1 MDNYP
6 ELVPTSE
13 ESSLLATVLG
23 DRATGSSLVARIA
36 DWIGRAI
43 VEGRLRPGDDLNSV
57 DLSKRF
63 QSSRTPVREALMLLE
78 REGLVEITPRRRPR
92 VALFTLK
99 EVREI
104 YQLRAALYALA
115 SELIVGHAS
124 DDGIASLWRCYE
136 TLDSA
141 AERDDVDGY
150 FWANVAFRDAEMDLC
165 ENTQLRRII
174 DSLRL
179 RTMQLRHF
187 SLSLPRRLER
197 SNLDHRR
204 LMQAYSD
211 RDAALAAALNR
222 SIVSEALHAIEAA
235 WGQLERGIGH
245 QETAP

>member
-1 MDNYP
+1 MDSH
-6 ELVPTSE
+6 PTPAPNG
-13 ESSLLATVLG
+13 ESSLLANVLG
-23 DRATGSSLVARIA
+23 DRGVGSSLVARIA
-36 DWIGRAI
+36 DWVGRAI

-57 DLSKRF
+57 DLSKHF

-78 REGLVEITPRRRPR
+78 REGLVEISPRRRPR
-92 VALFTLK
+92 VAFFPLK

-115 SELIVGHAS
+115 SELIVAHAS

-136 TLDSA
+136 ALSLA
-141 AERDDVDGY
+141 AQRDDVDGY
-150 FWANVAFRDAEMDLC
+150 FWANVSFRDAEMELSG
-165 ENTQLRRII
+165 NSQLRRII

-187 SLSLPRRLER
+187 SLSLPHRLES
-197 SNLDHRR
+197 SNSDHRR

-222 SIVSEALHAIEAA
+222 SIVSEALRAIEAA
-235 WGQLERGIGH
+235 WGQLEG
-245 QETAP
+245 